1 MPGISDI
8 KQRGLRHS
16 LADQSQEV
24 VSEYTQTHMPTHIQ
38 THTHTHTHTKIYMRQ
53 TDKLTHTHTHAHTQA
68 MIKTTENKKTDRS
81 LTTIPPLHTL
91 HYTTHTHT
99 TPHHT

>member
-38 THTHTHTHTKIYMRQ
+38 THTHT
-53 TDKLTHTHTHAHTQA
+53 DKHKGKYITSSALSVEA
-68 MIKTTENKKTDRS
+68 IDYLR
-81 LTTIPPLHTL
+81 I
-91 HYTTHTHT
+91 
-99 TPHHT
+99 